1 MTAPDQSR
9 ATMGSR
15 VGLAPLAMLFACG
28 VLWGLH
34 FSLAKIGAEG
44 GVHPFAMLLWQGLG
58 GFTVIFCVCLLRGR
72 LRRVRRAHLGYYLG
86 CGLSGIA
93 IPSVAMF
100 WAASHLPAGVMAILV
115 SLNVMGTYGLALVMW
130 LERFD
135 WLRIGGIILGFI
147 AALLII
153 GPPQSLP
160 SPGMAGWAMLALVT
174 PASYSVNNVFVVRY
188 RPADADS
195 LVLALGMVGTVL
207 VVAAPLVIA
216 TGSMYLP
223 ASPWDRVD
231 AAVLGLPLLTGAALA
246 FMFEIVRLA
255 GPVFFSQVSYLIAA
269 GGVLWGM
276 ALFGER
282 HSPMIWFA
290 LVLMLGGIALV
301 NARPGA
307 GKNKASVVNNKDG
320 ERS

>member
-1 MTAPDQSR
+1 MTTPETTHPAALSR
-9 ATMGSR
+9 AA
-15 VGLAPLAMLFACG
+15 LAPLAMLFACG

-34 FSLAKIGAEG
+34 FSLAKISAAGN
-44 GVHPFAMLLWQGLG
+44 VHPFAMLLWQGLG
-58 GFTVIFCVCLLRGR
+58 AFTVIGGVCLFRGR

-93 IPSVAMF
+93 VPSVAMF
-100 WAASHLPAGVMAILV
+100 WAASYLPAGVMAILV
-115 SLNVMGTYGLALVMW
+115 SLNVMGTYGLALIMR

-135 WLRIGGIILGFI
+135 WLRVGGIVLGFI

-160 SPGMAGWAMLALVT
+160 SPDMAVWALLALVT
-174 PASYSVNNVFVVRY
+174 PASYSVNNVFVARY

-195 LVLALGMVGTVL
+195 LVLALGMAGAVL
-207 VVAAPLVIA
+207 VVATPLVIA

-223 ASPWDRVD
+223 GPPWDRVD
-231 AAVLGLPLLTGAALA
+231 AAVLGLPLLTGMALA

-276 ALFGER
+276 ALFNER
-282 HSPMIWFA
+282 HSPLIWFA

-301 NARPGA
+301 NARVGA
-307 GKNKASVVNNKDG
+307 GKQKASVLNNKDG
-320 ERS
+320 ESS